1 MTGFNGTLEILTRR
15 RKRKRRMR
23 TSLLILL
30 LLSLNL
36 QGAILKPLT
45 KRAVN
50 EQLDNVIL
58 AEINVDGYTL
68 AKLIEHAHKFNP
80 RINYITYFPSTVVA
94 KQVPVNPVLQPAV
107 SPQVDPTTGLPFVA
121 PFNLPANGQA
131 FLLPQLPAVSIEPNP
146 DNIKINTGNI
156 PLKHITLRQLL
167 DIACLGSTTPINYT
181 VTDYGILIFKTKDR
195 RHNVRKFRL
204 VRPNLFYNT
213 LHTPTT
219 STKK

>member
-1 MTGFNGTLEILTRR
+1 MLRTVKEISRGIAIVNTLKVTMTGFNGTLEILTRR

-94 KQVPVNPVLQPAV
+94 KQVPVNPVLPVNPVGPVEPLA
-107 SPQVDPTTGLPFVA
+107 PTP
-121 PFNLPANGQA
+121 P
-131 FLLPQLPAVSIEPNP
+131 EPP
-146 DNIKINTGNI
+146 V
-156 PLKHITLRQLL
+156 PP
-167 DIACLGSTTPINYT
+167 TPPEPP
-181 VTDYGILIFKTKDR
+181 G
-195 RHNVRKFRL
+195 
-204 VRPNLFYNT
+204 
-213 LHTPTT
+213 
-219 STKK
+219 